1 MDPRSNVLPAAH
13 EADRLRAVARYDQP
27 DLAGDA
33 AFEHLVSLAAQVC
46 ETPIATLTIVDDTR
60 QHFRVRTGLAVES
73 APREHAFCVHTMA
86 LGDLMMVTD
95 AQADARFADNPLV
108 TGPLHVRA
116 YAGVP
121 LVTEDGYALGTLC
134 VVDTEPH
141 ALSDEQQQLLRML
154 ARQAMTQLEL
164 RRATRDADDLRR
176 QLAETTLERRRILD
190 LSVDVLCVLDAEGRF
205 VEASQAVA
213 EWWGRPPEDVIGRNW
228 RELVHPDDQV
238 RALQYVR
245 TVRRGNGR
253 AVDLEVRCLHRDG
266 RPVPM
271 HWSSRWSADV
281 RRAYCVARAIAAAAG
296 AVPPPAL
303 PAGIAHELANMLAPI
318 VMAVDVLRDAVTGP
332 DARDV
337 LASIETSAVKGSAL
351 IEQLQAFV
359 PASQGERGTTDGAG
373 TRFAPPSTPAAPLA
387 ARRRRRGAG
396 QLILVI
402 DDEQAVRVVTQ
413 RVLEVFGYRV
423 LVAAEGVE
431 GTALFGQRRDEIA
444 VVVTDMMMPGLDGE
458 GTIRALRRLDPDVR
472 VIAASGLAAG
482 GMQALAAAAGAQH
495 FLAKPY
501 TADALLDALDAVL
514 HGHQRSGMV
523 Q

>member
-1 MDPRSNVLPAAH
+1 MLPAAR

-60 QHFRVRTGLAVES
+60 QHFRVRTGFAVES

-86 LGDLMMVTD
+86 RGDLMMVTD

-108 TGPLHVRA
+108 TGPLQVRA

-134 VVDTEPH
+134 VVNTEPH
-141 ALSDEQQQLLRML
+141 ALSDEQQELLRML

-164 RRATRDADDLRR
+164 RRATREATDLRR
-176 QLAETTLERRRILD
+176 TLADTTLERRRILD
-190 LSVDVLCVLDAEGRF
+190 QSVDILCVHDAEGRF

-228 RELVHPDDQV
+228 RELVHPEDQM

-245 TVRRGNGR
+245 TVRRGKGR

-271 HWSSRWSADV
+271 HWTSRWSADV
-281 RRAYCVARAIAAAAG
+281 RRAYSVARAIAEPTAAG
-296 AVPPPAL
+296 GASPLL
-303 PAGIAHELANMLAPI
+303 PAGIAHELNNMLSPI
-318 VMAVDVLRDAVTGP
+318 VMAVDILRDAVTEP

-337 LASIETSAVKGSAL
+337 LASIEASAQKGTAL
-351 IEQLQAFV
+351 VRQLQA
-359 PASQGERGTTDGAG
+359 ATRGTASERTTDAG
-373 TRFAPPSTPAAPLA
+373 APPMPSPPTALAPPP
-387 ARRRRRGAG
+387 RTVPPRRRGTG
-396 QLILVI
+396 ELVLVI
-402 DDEQAVRVVTQ
+402 DDDEAVRVVTQ

-423 LVAAEGVE
+423 VTARDGAEGV
-431 GTALFGQRRDEIA
+431 ALFEQQRDQIA
-444 VVVTDMMMPGLDGE
+444 AVLTDMMMPGLDGE
-458 GTIRALRRLDPDVR
+458 GTIHALRRLDPHVR

-482 GMQALAAAAGAQH
+482 GMQALAAAAGARH

-501 TADALLDALDAVL
+501 TTDSLLGAIDILL
-514 HGHQRSGMV
+514 HGPQRSGMV